1 VLNNWQIN
9 LEDKKM
15 KELTCI
21 ECNQVSG
28 ANLLAAIVLAIAIYD
43 GVTDFAEGFSEGVKS
58 ER

>member
-1 VLNNWQIN
+1 
-9 LEDKKM
+9 M